1 MTSRSGSLLL
11 LVVLAGCNRT
21 PSADMVVFGRVWTG
35 DPQQPWVGAVA
46 IRGDTVLAVGDS
58 AALVHYV
65 GKETRRLDNGSAMV
79 VPGFMD
85 GHTHFLSGGYQ
96 LSSVDLRPATS
107 PAEFVATLKSF
118 AAERKPGEW
127 ILGETGIMSD
137 GRVRRFPR
145 KTGSIRS
152 HPTTPSSS
160 TVSTATWDW
169 PIRRRFGRPA
179 LPGPLRDIEGGT
191 IVRDPRTREP
201 TGILK
206 DGAMV
211 PIYLVVPA
219 PTAEQ
224 DDAALNRAMEFVAA
238 KGVTAAAMV
247 SSPWSELSAL
257 ERARKGGHLTIRA
270 TIFHPLEEWRAVAE
284 RSRLGVGSGMTGF
297 GSPGLRATWMAPS
310 VRPRPCFTSPTTM
323 SRIPAGY

>member
-46 IRGDTVLAVGDS
+46 SRGDTVLAVGDS

-127 ILGETGIMSD
+127 ILGGD
-137 GRVRRFPR
+137 
-145 KTGSIRS
+145 
-152 HPTTPSSS
+152 
-160 TVSTATWDW
+160 WDHERW
-169 PIRRRFGRPA
+169 
-179 LPGPLRDIEGGT
+179 EG
-191 IVRDPRTREP
+191 
-201 TGILK
+201 
-206 DGAMV
+206 
-211 PIYLVVPA
+211 
-219 PTAEQ
+219 
-224 DDAALNRAMEFVAA
+224 
-238 KGVTAAAMV
+238 
-247 SSPWSELSAL
+247 
-257 ERARKGGHLTIRA
+257 
-270 TIFHPLEEWRAVAE
+270 
-284 RSRLGVGSGMTGF
+284 
-297 GSPGLRATWMAPS
+297 
-310 VRPRPCFTSPTTM
+310 
-323 SRIPAGY
+323 